1 MSEHTPSETRTDGE
15 NSGDAGDSHEPD
27 TDLGGTNAAAIH
39 IDGLAKRFDTA
50 DGVETVFSDI
60 DLEIEPGSFVVLIG
74 KSGSGKS
81 TLLDIV
87 SGVLDPSAG
96 EVRFERERSNG
107 APATGSDDV
116 ELGHVFQS
124 PRLLPWNTAVEN
136 VEFVHEDN
144 PEYSDELAREYL
156 DLVGLS
162 DQYESYPGQLS
173 GGQCQRVGIAR
184 ALSIDPEVL
193 LMDEPFSNLD
203 EITAESLRRELLSVW
218 RRLGRTVL
226 FVTHDITEA
235 VQLAD
240 RIVMLGDGAIYADLA
255 VDLPRPRE
263 VDSAEFIRFRQQAVE
278 RFHSIDEPASGTDGP
293 EGRNGG

>member
-1 MSEHTPSETRTDGE
+1 MSEQLPSETPTAADDGTA
-15 NSGDAGDSHEPD
+15 SEPAAE
-27 TDLGGTNAAAIH
+27 NAAAIH
-39 IDGLAKRFDTA
+39 IDGLTKRFDTA
-50 DGVETVFSDI
+50 EGVETVFSDI

-87 SGVLDPSAG
+87 SGVLEASAG
-96 EVRFERERSNG
+96 EVRFER
-107 APATGSDDV
+107 AGSDGGDDV

-136 VEFVHEDN
+136 IEFVHEDD
-144 PEYSDELAREYL
+144 PDYTDALATEYL

-162 DQYESYPGQLS
+162 DQYEKYPGQLS
-173 GGQCQRVGIAR
+173 GGQRQRVGIAR
-184 ALSIDPEVL
+184 ALSIDPEVI

-240 RIVMLGDGAIYADLA
+240 RVLMLGDGDIYADLD

-263 VDSAEFIRFRQQAVE
+263 VDSEAFIRFRQQAVDT
-278 RFHSIDEPASGTDGP
+278 FHSIDAPTGGAGNGTGP
-293 EGRNGG
+293 EERDGG

>member
-1 MSEHTPSETRTDGE
+1 MSEQLPSETTAGGE
-15 NSGDAGDSHEPD
+15 NDEAVN
-27 TDLGGTNAAAIH
+27 TDLATEDAAAIH
-39 IDGLAKRFDTA
+39 VDGLTKRFDTA
-50 DGVETVFSDI
+50 DGVEEVFSDVDI
-60 DLEIEPGSFVVLIG
+60 EIEPGSFVVLIG

-87 SGVLDPSAG
+87 SGVLEPSGG
-96 EVRFERERSNG
+96 EVRFERAGANG
-107 APATGSDDV
+107 GTGADGASENV

-136 VEFVHEDN
+136 IEFVHEDD
-144 PEYSDELAREYL
+144 PDYTDALAKEYL

-162 DQYESYPGQLS
+162 DQYEKYPGQLS
-173 GGQCQRVGIAR
+173 GGQRQRVGIAR
-184 ALSIDPEVL
+184 ALSIDPEVI

-240 RIVMLGDGAIYADLA
+240 RVLMLGDGEIYADLD
-255 VDLPRPRE
+255 VDLSRPRE
-263 VDSAEFIRFRQQAVE
+263 VDSEEFIRFRQRAVDT
-278 RFHSIDEPASGTDGP
+278 FHSIDAGGDGTGGDGP
-293 EGRNGG
+293 EGSDGG